1 MIKDVVK
8 ILILFFLTGM
18 QSANAHDVHLSEKE
32 ISDLIRKAGSH
43 LMNLECS
50 QSLRVAQQALTE
62 AHKNKNN
69 VQIAKS
75 YNLIGLNF
83 EEFSDYQKAIDFYKK
98 GLEYALHSDND
109 TIKDFLYNNL
119 GNVYTYRK
127 VNFRKGI
134 ESYKKALFYS
144 KKIDYAYEIMYTN
157 LNIAIAYFAIED
169 YKSGLPYLKAAE
181 AYVRKSDELE
191 AKISLNSLYGSYYA
205 SIKQY
210 DKAKDHFDAALL
222 LCNEDKPELLETN
235 AVEVYD
241 DVAAFY
247 SQIGDYKNAYAYLD
261 KYNTLKDKLYN
272 ENRSNSTKLAGSSVE
287 LQDYQL
293 QIDKIESEKNKFER
307 SLRQSKAIVVLFI
320 IIFIVVGLYAY
331 ALYKNNKRRIKYN
344 RELKQANE
352 ELLAAKEKAEEASRL
367 KSQFISTISHEL
379 RTPLY
384 GVVGITNILID
395 EHKELAKSNYIK
407 SLKFSAKYLL
417 SLVNDILQV
426 YKIEE
431 NKITLENTVFNL
443 ADELNSIMD
452 SLQFM
457 AVKNNNELVLD
468 IDENIPE
475 YLIGDKVRLSQ
486 IFMNL
491 ASNSLKFTN
500 DGEVKI
506 TAKVVRNEA
515 TFSFI
520 RFEVIDNGIGIKK
533 EDQARIFEKFVQ
545 IERRE
550 DDYQGTGLGLSIV
563 KKLLHLFGSDIEI
576 CSEVN
581 KGTKMSFII
590 GFDTDE
596 VKRNEVLKN
605 LDVDFSLEHTYKIL
619 VVEDNKIN
627 QIVTKKFLDVRH
639 FESTIVDDGY
649 QALELLETETFDII
663 LMDINMPKINGFETS
678 KLIREKG
685 INTPII
691 ALTAF
696 NVQEI
701 ADQIKESDINDII
714 IKPFQPNQLYKM
726 IVNLSNKNEIIQ
738 KIAEK
743 RLN

>member
-1 MIKDVVK
+1 MIKDIVK
-8 ILILFFLTGM
+8 ILTLFFLFGF
-18 QSANAHDVHLSEKE
+18 QLAAAHDKPLQEKE
-32 ISDLIRKAGSH
+32 ISRLIGKAGSH

-50 QSLRVAQQALTE
+50 QSLKVAQEALTE
-62 AHKNKNN
+62 AHKIKNN
-69 VQIAKS
+69 LLIAKS

-83 EEFSDYQKAIDFYKK
+83 EEFSDYQKAIEFYSK
-98 GLEYALHSDND
+98 GLEYANKTSND
-109 TIKDFLYNNL
+109 TIKDYLYNNL
-119 GNVYTYRK
+119 GNVYAYRR

-144 KKIDYAYEIMYTN
+144 QKINYAYEIMYTN
-157 LNIAIAYFAIED
+157 LNIACAYFAIED
-169 YKSGLPYLKAAE
+169 YKNGLPFLKAAE
-181 AYVRKSDELE
+181 IYVNKSDELE
-191 AKISLNSLYGSYYA
+191 ARISLNSLFGSYYTSA
-205 SIKQY
+205 GEFE
-210 DKAKDHFDAALL
+210 KAKAHFKVALQ

-241 DVAAFY
+241 DVSRFY
-247 SQIGDYKNAYAYLD
+247 SKIGDYKNAYLYLE
-261 KYNTLKDKLYN
+261 KYNVLKDKLYN
-272 ENRSNSTKLAGSSVE
+272 DNRSNSTKLAGSDVE
-287 LQDYQL
+287 LKDYQL
-293 QIDKIESEKNKFER
+293 QINKIELERDKYEK
-307 SLRQSKAIVVLFI
+307 SLKQSKAIVVLFI
-320 IIFIVVGLYAY
+320 IIFIVIGLYAY
-331 ALYKNNKRRIKYN
+331 ALYKNNKRRVQYN
-344 RELKQANE
+344 RELKKANE
-352 ELLAAKEKAEEASRL
+352 ELLLAKEAAEEASRL

-431 NKITLENTVFNL
+431 NKITLEDSVFNL
-443 ADELNSIMD
+443 SDELNSIID

-486 IFMNL
+486 VFMNL
-491 ASNSLKFTN
+491 ASNSLKFTTA
-500 DGEVKI
+500 GEVKI
-506 TAKVVRNEA
+506 KAKLIRNEG
-515 TFSFI
+515 TLSFI
-520 RFEVIDNGIGIKK
+520 RFEVVDNGIGIKK
-533 EDQARIFEKFVQ
+533 EDQERIFEKFVQ

-596 VKRNEVLKN
+596 IKRIDVLKN
-605 LDVDFSLEHTYKIL
+605 VEVDFSEEHTYKIL

-649 QALELLETETFDII
+649 KALELLETETFDVI
-663 LMDINMPKINGFETS
+663 LMDINMPIINGFETS

-685 INTPII
+685 ITTPII

-701 ADQIKESDINDII
+701 ENQIKESEINDII
-714 IKPFQPNQLYKM
+714 IKPFQPNQLYKL
-726 IVNLSNKNEIIQ
+726 IVNLSNKNEMIQ